1 VTGRPEDSPA
11 GPAFQVFAK
20 PGGALCNL
28 DCRYCYYL
36 EKESLYP
43 ETGPARMDEA
53 LLEAY
58 ILQHMEAAEG
68 GEIRFSWHGG
78 EPTLLGLDYFRAI
91 VALQKKQA
99 PPGARVFNALVTNGT
114 LLDEEW
120 CRFLAEEGF
129 AVGLSL
135 DGPADLHDAYRL
147 SKGRKPTH
155 HLVMRGFDL
164 LRRHRVPCDILCVVN
179 DRNVRHAR
187 RVYRFF
193 KQMGATYVGFLPV
206 VEPVESLPAV
216 EPMES
221 LPAVEPVGD
230 LPGDASSHGPPT
242 GRGRSHLSPIVTRE
256 TVPARAYG
264 SFLITIFDEWVRNDI
279 GRIMVQIFDEA
290 ARPFRG
296 LDHSLCVFRERCGD
310 VPVLEHDGSLYSCD
324 HFVDPAHLLGNI
336 RETPLASLLASP
348 AQRRFGD
355 DKGDRLPRYCT
366 ECPVRTMCN
375 GGCPKD
381 RFLRTLDGEEGLN
394 YLCQG
399 LKAFFTH
406 ARPTLEK
413 LVPLWKAGASAQ
425 QIMRAARGVE
435 G

>member
-1 VTGRPEDSPA
+1 MTDRPEASPA
-11 GPAFQVFAK
+11 GPHFQVFAK

-36 EKESLYP
+36 DKESLYP
-43 ETGPARMDEA
+43 PTGPARMDEA
-53 LLEAY
+53 LLETY
-58 ILQHMEAAEG
+58 IGQHVEAAGE

-78 EPTLLGLDYFRAI
+78 EPTLLGVDYFRAI
-91 VALQKKQA
+91 VALQRKHA
-99 PPGARVFNALVTNGT
+99 PPGRRIFNALVTNGT

-120 CRFLAEEGF
+120 CRFLADGSF

-135 DGPADLHDAYRL
+135 DGPADLHDAYRV

-164 LRRHRVPCDILCVVN
+164 LRRHRIPCDILCVVN

-206 VEPVESLPAV
+206 VEPVGSLPAV
-216 EPMES
+216 EPM
-221 LPAVEPVGD
+221 GD
-230 LPGDASSHGPPT
+230 LSAGTGSHGPPT
-242 GRGRSHLSPIVTRE
+242 GGEGGHLPRIVTRE

-290 ARPFRG
+290 ARPLRG
-296 LDHSLCVFRERCGD
+296 LDHSLCVYRERCGD
-310 VPVLEHDGSLYSCD
+310 VPVLEHDGSLFSCD

-336 RETPLASLLASP
+336 RETSLASLLASP
-348 AQRRFGD
+348 AQRRFGEA
-355 DKGDRLPRYCT
+355 KWDRLPRYCR
-366 ECPVRTMCN
+366 ECPVRPMCN

-381 RFLRTLDGEEGLN
+381 RFLLTPDGEEGMN

-425 QIMRAARGVE
+425 QLMRAAWGLE

>member
-1 VTGRPEDSPA
+1 MTDRPEASPA

-43 ETGPARMDEA
+43 ATGPTHMDEA

-58 ILQHMEAAEG
+58 ILQHMEAAGE

-78 EPTLLGLDYFRAI
+78 EPTLLGVDYFRTI
-91 VALQKKQA
+91 VALQKKHA
-99 PPGARVFNALVTNGT
+99 PPGRRVFNALVTNGT

-120 CRFLAEEGF
+120 CHFLADEGF

-135 DGPADLHDAYRL
+135 DGPADLHDAYRV
-147 SKGRKPTH
+147 SKGNKPTH
-155 HLVMRGFDL
+155 HLVMRGFEL
-164 LRRHRVPCDILCVVN
+164 FRRHRIPCDILCVVN

-193 KQMGATYVGFLPV
+193 KQIGATYVGFLPV
-206 VEPVESLPAV
+206 VERAGSHGPF
-216 EPMES
+216 EPK
-221 LPAVEPVGD
+221 GD
-230 LPGDASSHGPPT
+230 LPAGTGSRGPPT
-242 GRGRSHLSPIVTRE
+242 GGERGHLPRIVTRE

-290 ARPFRG
+290 ARPLRG
-296 LDHSLCVFRERCGD
+296 LEHSLCVYRERCGD

-336 RETPLASLLASP
+336 RETPLANLLASP

-355 DKGDRLPRYCT
+355 DKWDRLPRYCT
-366 ECPVRTMCN
+366 ECQVRAMCN

-394 YLCQG
+394 YLCRG